1 MESILYEYDVVV
13 VGGGISGMAAAI
25 KSKECGIDKVL
36 LLEREDVLGGILNQC
51 IHCGFGKET
60 LGEAVTGSEF
70 VEFLVNKVNNLGIDV
85 KLSTTVLRINNEK
98 EISYVNPEDGM
109 IRIKAKSI
117 VLATGS
123 REKFRG
129 NVSVPLNKFTGI
141 YTSGTAH
148 RFINIYG
155 YLPGKNIVIIGS
167 HDSDMIVARRS
178 IVEGAKIEAIVESK
192 DYLNSSQYTI
202 ENIINEFDIPV
213 KLGYTV
219 NEVLGTERV
228 EGVMISKSGEDEQF
242 IECDS
247 LLISVPWVPESSLG
261 KKLGIRISNSSE
273 TILVNEEFETS
284 ERGIFACG
292 NVLHAYELSDVA
304 VHEGYKVGESVFNYL
319 NKEK

>member
-1 MESILYEYDVVV
+1 MESILCEYDVVV

-25 KSKECGIDKVL
+25 KSKEKGIDKVL
-36 LLEREDVLGGILNQC
+36 LLEREDVLGGVLNQC

-70 VEFLVNKVNNLGIDV
+70 VEFFVNKVNDLGVDV
-85 KLSTTVLRINNEK
+85 KLSTTVLGINNEK
-98 EISYVNPEDGM
+98 EISYVNPKDGM
-109 IRIKAKSI
+109 KRMKAKSI

-123 REKFRG
+123 REKFKG

-167 HDSDMIVARRS
+167 HDSDMIVARRI

-202 ENIINEFDIPV
+202 ENIIEEFNIPV

-242 IECDS
+242 IKCDS
-247 LLISVPWVPESSLG
+247 LLISVPWIPESYLG

-284 ERGIFACG
+284 EPGIFACG

-304 VHEGYKVGESVFNYL
+304 VNEGYKVGEAVFNYL
-319 NKEK
+319 NKEN